1 MATITWT
8 DEVLSVNIPSI
19 DDQHKKLI
27 HLINEFYRNISIQSS
42 KESIFKLIKAL
53 KEYTVFHFSTEE
65 QYMKQYGYPEYIE
78 HKAEHDRFVQRVLD
92 FEDRYKNGKLIL
104 TLEITNFIKNWVS
117 NHIKTTD
124 KKYSDFLINR
134 GVR

>member
-27 HLINEFYRNISIQSS
+27 DLINEFYRNISIQSS

-53 KEYTVFHFSTEE
+53 KE
-65 QYMKQYGYPEYIE
+65 QY
-78 HKAEHDRFVQRVLD
+78 FVNV
-92 FEDRYKNGKLIL
+92 
-104 TLEITNFIKNWVS
+104 
-117 NHIKTTD
+117 
-124 KKYSDFLINR
+124 
-134 GVR
+134 